1 MRAAI
6 ILLIAVPVL
15 LAGCAGSQVSEGTST
30 EEVARNLAQQVVS
43 GIPDEASVLILGFY
57 ESGNGSLHAANDAL
71 TADLTI
77 EFLNAPDRDIRII
90 NRDMLNQALGE
101 LKFSLSELSD
111 SEKAQ
116 RIGGFLSADV
126 LVKGTVSSDF
136 VSVECTDVETLTLL
150 AVGKYTATQRMVFG
164 ADDGAAAGGSGGG
177 AAFAGDGAAGD
188 VTASRADGARGE
200 TESGTRPTSNPWTD
214 GADLSGRSVR
224 ILGALVDADAESFD
238 MSMVPFIEQ
247 TGIDVLYDAPGDLH
261 MEVLNRIEEGA
272 PPDVVLIPQPSFL
285 YEMVE
290 RGHVQNLEEWFGRGY
305 FEEHYDES
313 WLASAEYD
321 GIMAG
326 AWYRAAVKSLVWYP
340 YPEFQEAGYEVPRT
354 WEELI
359 ALSEAMVADGNTPW
373 SIALESGYATGWVA
387 TDWMEDIM
395 LRTVEPETYDRWVE
409 GDLPFDSSEVRR
421 AADIMGEI
429 WFNDDYVLGGTDG
442 ILRTPFGDG
451 ALPLVENPPEAWLH
465 RQGQFISNFV
475 PPDVEAFEHM
485 RYFYLPPIDEAHGS
499 PVLIGG
505 DIAAAVTDT
514 PQTRAIMRY
523 LTQGISTRGW
533 VESGSMVSPHRSTD
547 LDWYP
552 DEFSRG
558 YAMMLA
564 DADTIRF
571 DASDMMPP
579 EVGAGS
585 FWRGMTEWTEGRDAA
600 AVFRDIDETWPR

>member
-1 MRAAI
+1 V
-6 ILLIAVPVL
+6 LVVL
-15 LAGCAGSQVSEGTST
+15 LVGCAGSQVSEGTST
-30 EEVARNLAQQVVS
+30 EEVARNLAQQVVP

-77 EFLNAPDRDIRII
+77 EFLNAPERDIRII

-150 AVGKYTATQRMVFG
+150 AVGKYTAAQRMVFG
-164 ADDGAAAGGSGGG
+164 EDGAAGGTGSGTAVAGGG
-177 AAFAGDGAAGD
+177 AAGDA
-188 VTASRADGARGE
+188 TASRSDGARGE
-200 TESGTRPTSNPWTD
+200 TERGTRPTSNPWTD
-214 GADLSGRSVR
+214 GADLSGRTVR
-224 ILGALVDADAESFD
+224 ILGALIDADAERFD
-238 MSMVPFIEQ
+238 TSMVPFIEQ
-247 TGIDVLYDAPGDLH
+247 TGIDVLYEASDDLH
-261 MEVLNRIEEGA
+261 MEVLSRVKEGA

-285 YEMVE
+285 YEMVD
-290 RGHVQNLEEWFGRGY
+290 RGHVQDLGEWFGRDH

-313 WLASAEYD
+313 WLEMAEYD

-340 YPEFQEAGYEVPRT
+340 YPEFEDAGYEIPRT
-354 WEELI
+354 WDELM
-359 ALSEAMVADGNTPW
+359 ALSEEMVADGNTPW
-373 SIALESGYATGWVA
+373 SIGIESGHATGWVA

-395 LRTVEPETYDRWVE
+395 LRTVEPETYDRWVQ
-409 GDLPFDSSEVRR
+409 GDLPFDSPEVRR
-421 AADIMGEI
+421 AADIMAEI
-429 WFNDDYVLGGTDG
+429 WFTDDYALGGTDG

-451 ALPLVENPPEAWLH
+451 LIPLLEAPPEAWLH
-465 RQGQFISNFV
+465 RQGQFISGFV
-475 PPDVEAFEHM
+475 PPEVDAREHM
-485 RYFYLPPIDEAHGS
+485 RYFYLPPIDEEQGR

-523 LTQGISTRGW
+523 LSQGTSTRGW
-533 VESGSMVSPHRSTD
+533 VENGSMVSPHKSTD

-552 DEFSRG
+552 DDFTRG
-558 YAMMLA
+558 YAEMLA
-564 DADTIRF
+564 EADTIRF

-585 FWRGMTEWTEGRDAA
+585 FWRGMTEWAEGRDAR
-600 AVFRDIDETWPR
+600 AVFREIDESWPH

>member
-1 MRAAI
+1 MGPGPAPPAA
-6 ILLIAVPVL
+6 
-15 LAGCAGSQVSEGTST
+15 G
-30 EEVARNLAQQVVS
+30 
-43 GIPDEASVLILGFY
+43 
-57 ESGNGSLHAANDAL
+57 
-71 TADLTI
+71 
-77 EFLNAPDRDIRII
+77 
-90 NRDMLNQALGE
+90 
-101 LKFSLSELSD
+101 
-111 SEKAQ
+111 
-116 RIGGFLSADV
+116 
-126 LVKGTVSSDF
+126 
-136 VSVECTDVETLTLL
+136 
-150 AVGKYTATQRMVFG
+150 
-164 ADDGAAAGGSGGG
+164 GAAAAGPD
-177 AAFAGDGAAGD
+177 AAAA
-188 VTASRADGARGE
+188 E
-200 TESGTRPTSNPWTD
+200 TGRGTRPTSNPWTD

-224 ILGALVDADAESFD
+224 IVGALVDADAESFD

-247 TGIDVLYDAPGDLH
+247 TGINVLYDAPGDLH

-285 YEMVE
+285 HEMVD

-326 AWYRAAVKSLVWYP
+326 AWYRATVKSLVWYP
-340 YPEFQEAGYEVPRT
+340 YPEFEDAGYEVPRT
-354 WEELI
+354 WEELM

-373 SIALESGYATGWVA
+373 SIALESGHATGWVA

-409 GDLPFDSSEVRR
+409 GDLPFDSPEVRR

-451 ALPLVENPPEAWLH
+451 ALPLLEDPPRPGSIVRDSSSPTSCRPTWRPLSTCATS
-465 RQGQFISNFV
+465 ISR
-475 PPDVEAFEHM
+475 PLT
-485 RYFYLPPIDEAHGS
+485 RSRGS

-505 DIAAAVTDT
+505 DIAAALTDT

-523 LTQGISTRGW
+523 LTQGISTREW
-533 VESGSMVSPHRSTD
+533 VETGSMVSPHRSAD

-579 EVGAGS
+579 AG
-585 FWRGMTEWTEGRDAA
+585 WRGLFLARYDRMGRGARSRRGLS
-600 AVFRDIDETWPR
+600 RD